1 MTKILAVVALLCLAT
16 PALAEEAKPAAKKA
30 KAPMTM
36 TPADLKWTDV
46 PGMKGLQ
53 SATVWGDANKG
64 AHGRFIKFAGGTDNP
79 LHKHT
84 NDLRS
89 VVVSGTFY
97 VAADAASAMDLPSG
111 SASFTPGGWNH
122 VSGCRAGADC
132 VIYSESTGKFDSV
145 PAAKSAEAKKK

>member
-30 KAPMTM
+30 KAPMAM

-46 PGMKGLQ
+46 PRMKGLQ
-53 SATVWGDANKG
+53 SATVWGDPEKS

-97 VAADAASAMDLPSG
+97 VGADAASAKDLPAG

-132 VIYSESTGKFDSV
+132 VIYSESTAKFDFI
-145 PAAKSAEAKKK
+145 PAEKAAEAKK